1 LRLNVL
7 AIPTGPTACL
17 LTTAGGSAK
26 ESIKEVRDAT
36 SRKEIARARLF
47 VGRTKLVVAS
57 ASLVVAEDGVGL
69 AYFLKFFFGSGI
81 VWIDVGMKLARELT
95 VCRLDLISLGIP

>member
-1 LRLNVL
+1 LDVFTIASR
-7 AIPTGPTACL
+7 ASACL
-17 LTTAGGSAK
+17 LATTGGSAK

-36 SRKEIARARLF
+36 SRKEVARSRLLI
-47 VGRTKLVVAS
+47 GRTKLVVAS

-69 AYFLKFFFGSGI
+69 AYFLKLFFGSGI

-95 VCRLDLISLGIP
+95 VCRLNLISLGIP